1 MIRLM
6 VKKLMFLIIAGAFFI
21 STGITHAQKELWGTV
36 QTTGNNGDG
45 YLFRTNSTGD
55 NLIILHHF
63 LSATSGRLPT
73 GIIQAS
79 NGKLYG
85 LTPQGGL
92 SNNGTLF
99 EYNVEI
105 DSLRTLI
112 SFDTL
117 SFPPYTMLQPD
128 NMGDANVGLTEAVPG
143 ILYGQVVNG
152 SASSI
157 PSVVFSYEIA
167 TNTISIVAEVPKP
180 DGGNYIRHAMYKAS
194 DGYIYATTHNHSLCA
209 GISYRYNSIIRIN
222 PVTHALSTLYKN
234 PCSATDGL
242 WCATPFIE
250 QSATEWYGIAEEGGT
265 AGEGV
270 IFTFNPATN
279 AYIKKYDFEGGVQ
292 GGSPNVPLI
301 KAANGKIY
309 GTALKGA
316 ADPPNFPGGSGIIFE
331 YDPTNSTY
339 QKKLDFRYGNGSS
352 ALVGMNGILK
362 LKAANEKLYGI
373 SRWGVFEYD
382 VTANTTR
389 PAGRFGVGMRPSSF
403 ESHSLVEICR
413 PPAYKYYS
421 VKTYT
426 KCEGESLH
434 LDLQCTNATSI
445 VWKHNNVVDASR
457 TTSVLDF
464 TSITPADTGT
474 WICELTNECGTT
486 IPPSIK
492 LNFNSKPAVVLNNN
506 ILQAPVADS
515 YQWVD
520 CQNDYE
526 LLENETSQSFTAT
539 ASGQYAVIVTNGIC
553 KDTSACSTVTITSVN
568 ELLAQEKLSLY
579 PNPATDRLELQVK
592 GDIRIMSVQIVALT
606 GETVIS
612 GVADRIVDV
621 SSLKP
626 GFYFISA
633 QTSQGNW
640 NGKFIKR

>member
-1 MIRLM
+1 M
-6 VKKLMFLIIAGAFFI
+6 VRKFIFLIIAGAFFI
-21 STGITHAQKELWGTV
+21 STGTVHAQREFWGTV
-36 QTTGNNGDG
+36 KSQGTTLKDG
-45 YLFRTNSTGD
+45 YIFKVNSTGD
-55 NLIILHHF
+55 NLEIKHKF
-63 LSATSGRLPT
+63 QEAVTGRLPT
-73 GIIQAS
+73 GITQAS

-85 LTPQGGL
+85 LTSQGGL
-92 SNNGTLF
+92 SSNGTLF
-99 EYNVEI
+99 EYNLAI
-105 DSLRTLI
+105 DSLRILV

-117 SFPPYTMLQPD
+117 SFPPYNMLRPD
-128 NMGDANVGLTEAVPG
+128 NMGDANVGLTEAIPG

-152 SASSI
+152 SAGSV
-157 PSVVFSYEIA
+157 PSVVFSYDIA
-167 TNTISIVAEVPKP
+167 TGTISIVAEVPKP

-209 GISYRYNSIIRIN
+209 GISYRYNSIISIN

-242 WCATPFIE
+242 WCATPFVE
-250 QSATEWYGIAEEGGT
+250 QSATEWYGIAEDGGT

-270 IFTFNPATN
+270 IFTFNPTTN
-279 AYIKKYDFEGGVQ
+279 VYTKKYDFTGSAL

-309 GTALKGA
+309 GTALRGA
-316 ADPPNFPGGSGIIFE
+316 ADPPNVPGGSGIIFE
-331 YDPTNSTY
+331 YDPFTNMY
-339 QKKLDFRYGNGSS
+339 QKKLDFRYGSGSYL
-352 ALVGMNGILK
+352 LVGTDGNLK
-362 LKAANEKLYGI
+362 LKGSNDNLYGATTNGI
-373 SRWGVFEYD
+373 FEYN
-382 VTANTTR
+382 VTTNTTR
-389 PAGRFGVGMRPSSF
+389 AGGRFPIGVGGTVVDAKPISMI
-403 ESHSLVEICR
+403 EICR

>member
-1 MIRLM
+1 M
-6 VKKLMFLIIAGAFFI
+6 VRKFIFLIIAGAFFI
-21 STGITHAQKELWGTV
+21 STGTVHAQKEFWGTV

-45 YLFRTNSTGD
+45 YIFRTNATGD
-55 NLIILHHF
+55 NLTIVHHF
-63 LSATSGRLPT
+63 LSATSGRLPS
-73 GIIQAS
+73 GKFIPVG
-79 NGKLYG
+79 NKKLYG
-85 LTPQGGL
+85 LTIQGGL
-92 SNNGTLF
+92 GSNGTLY
-99 EYNVEI
+99 EYDLEI
-105 DSLRTLI
+105 DSLRTLVN
-112 SFDTL
+112 FDTL
-117 SFPPYTMLQPD
+117 SFPPYITTRPD
-128 NMGDANVGLTEAVPG
+128 NGVAVGLIEASPG
-143 ILYGQVVNG
+143 ILYGQFNTG
-152 SASSI
+152 D
-157 PSVVFSYEIA
+157 PSVIFSYTIA
-167 TNTISIVAEVPKP
+167 TGKISIVAAIPNP
-180 DGGNYIRHAMYKAS
+180 LGSNFIRRPMYKGS
-194 DGYIYATTHNHSLCA
+194 DGFIYATTHNQSLCGSSSPRA
-209 GISYRYNSIIRIN
+209 NAIIRIDPATN
-222 PVTHALSTLYKN
+222 SLTTLYRN
-234 PCSATDGL
+234 PCSTAEGL
-242 WCATPFIE
+242 WYSTPFIE
-250 QSATEWYGIAEEGGT
+250 ENATEWYSIAEEGGT
-265 AGEGV
+265 ANKGV
-270 IFTFNPATN
+270 VFSFNSLTN
-279 AYIKKYDFEGGVQ
+279 TYTKKYDFEGGIQ
-292 GGSPNVPLI
+292 GGAPNVPLI
-301 KAANGKIY
+301 KADNGKIY
-309 GTALKGA
+309 GTAIYGA

-331 YDPTNSTY
+331 YDPTASTY
-339 QKKLDFRYGNGSS
+339 QKKLDFRYGTGSS
-352 ALVGMNGILK
+352 ALVGINGILK
-362 LKAANEKLYGI
+362 LKGSNNKLYGI
-373 SRWGVFEYD
+373 TRDGIFEYD
-382 VTANTTR
+382 VITNVTR
-389 PAGRFGVGMRPSSF
+389 AAGRFGVGMRPSSYGT
-403 ESHSLVEICR
+403 HTIAEICR